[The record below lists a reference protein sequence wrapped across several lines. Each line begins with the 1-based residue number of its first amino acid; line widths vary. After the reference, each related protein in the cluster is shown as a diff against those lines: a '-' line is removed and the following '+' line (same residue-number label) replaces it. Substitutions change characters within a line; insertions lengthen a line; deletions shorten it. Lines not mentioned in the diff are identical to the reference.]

1 MVALALPLVLAEL
14 GWMAMGII
22 DTIMVGR
29 LPHAAVAMG
38 AVSLG
43 TALFYTCTVFGGALL
58 LGLDTV
64 VSQAYGA
71 RNLDDCHKS
80 LWNALYLCVPI
91 AVLSIAVN
99 EALAHYLPR
108 FGVNPEVLPFATSY
122 IRLLNWGTLPLM
134 LYFALRRYLQGIAL
148 VKPVMFALISANVIN
163 LAGNWVL
170 IYGHWGFSARGTDGS
185 AWATVAS
192 RCYMTGVLVLAV
204 VLREQGQRPG
214 LFHVS
219 LMPDWA
225 RIQRLLHL
233 GVPAA
238 THVGLEMAVFAAA
251 TALIAKLDAASLAAH
266 QIALNAASLTFM
278 VPLGIS
284 SAAAV
289 RVGHRIGA
297 RDPGGAGRAG
307 WTAIACG
314 VAFMGLAAVTFLT
327 VPEQIARIY
336 TPDRVVIRSSVTL
349 LAIAAAFQ
357 LFDGCQIIAAGAL
370 RGAGITRTPMLCN
383 LVFYWF
389 IGLPLGYA
397 LCFQAGWG
405 AAGLWTGL
413 CIALILIGS
422 VLLLVWARTPSHLIF
437 LDGKEK
443 YGPEDRR
450 SFQDLSERG
459 QGARQRLAD
468 DSPGHVRAA
477 GTERSRQIDADANDR
492 HAASARQ
499 RRDLSR

>member
-1 MVALALPLVLAEL
+1 MGVIESLRREVRPMLALALPLVLAEL

-29 LPHAAVAMG
+29 LPRAAVAMG

-71 RNLDDCHKS
+71 RKFDDCHRS

-91 AVLSIAVN
+91 TVASIAIN
-99 EALAHYLPR
+99 EGLAAYLPR
-108 FGVNPEVLPFATSY
+108 FGVNPEVLPYATRY
-122 IRLLNWGTLPLM
+122 IRILNWGTPPLM
-134 LYFALRRYLQGIAL
+134 LYFALRRYLQGMAF
-148 VKPVMFALISANVIN
+148 VKPVMFALVSANAIN

-170 IYGHWGFSARGTDGS
+170 IYGHWGFRAMGTDGS
-185 AWATVAS
+185 AWATVVS
-192 RCYMTGVLVLAV
+192 RCYMASVLIVALI
-204 VLREQGQRPG
+204 LRERGKGSG
-214 LFHVS
+214 LLHVS
-219 LMPDWA
+219 FSPDW
-225 RIQRLLHL
+225 QRLRRLLQL
-233 GVPAA
+233 GLPAA

-251 TALIAKLDAASLAAH
+251 TALAARLDAASLAAH

-297 RDPGGAGRAG
+297 RDPEGAGRAG
-307 WTAIACG
+307 WTAVACG
-314 VAFMGLAAVTFLT
+314 VLFMAFGAAAFLA
-327 VPEQIARIY
+327 VPEKIARIY
-336 TPDRVVIRSSVTL
+336 TPDRVVIQSSVTL

-383 LVFYWF
+383 LFFYW
-389 IGLPLGYA
+389 ILGLPLGYA
-397 LCFQAGWG
+397 LCFKAGWG
-405 AAGLWTGL
+405 VAGLWIGL
-413 CIALILIGS
+413 STALILIGS
-422 VLLLVWARTPSHLIF
+422 VLLFVWRQTVADVT
-437 LDGKEK
+437 
-443 YGPEDRR
+443 R
-450 SFQDLSERG
+450 SATAHE
-459 QGARQRLAD
+459 
-468 DSPGHVRAA
+468 VAA
-477 GTERSRQIDADANDR
+477 
-492 HAASARQ
+492 
-499 RRDLSR
+499 